1 MRIIRTI
8 LFGLC
13 FILPMQCFAQ
23 SDADQLINVLG
34 SINSLQAN
42 FDQTVNDANGGVL
55 QSAQGTMSI
64 LRPGKFR
71 WEIKAPA
78 QQLLIADGNY
88 IWFYDVDLAQV
99 TKQKQQAAENGSP
112 AMLLSGSV
120 QKLAQDFII
129 TAQNTNNKNALLFK
143 LVPRSKQAMFQ
154 QVTLNFTDGK
164 LRSMKLFDNLNQATI
179 VNFSAVKNNPQLNAK
194 LFIFTPPKDV
204 DVVTQ

>member
-23 SDADQLINVLG
+23 SDTDQLINVLG
-34 SINSLQAN
+34 NINSLQAN

-78 QQLLIADGNY
+78 QQLLIADGKN

-129 TAQNTNNKNALLFK
+129 TTQSTSNNAMTFK

-154 QVTLNFTDGK
+154 QVILNFKDGK

-179 VNFSAVKNNPQLNAK
+179 VNFSAVKNNPQLNTK
-194 LFIFTPPKDV
+194 LFTFTVPKGV